1 MNRTA
6 HDSNITSCYVCTF
19 MPYASHNTG
28 LRPGNITKRQQEC
41 LYELSTYP
49 GYNRTNRT
57 TFNSWSKR
65 NYSERFWVPPNNT
78 RGPCGPMRDLL
89 PLPQDPIKLPEVISL
104 VSMKPGS
111 LGRCVYNNGTV
122 KVGMVPWHLCNVT
135 LTFCD
140 YNLTVRSNYSA
151 CMKNANRIRG
161 SCGLL
166 LIKRTFDIRNQTKG
180 RQDQAGCS
188 PIVPGGR
195 GSRVLADWYFL
206 CGHTAY
212 ASLPPN
218 WGGLGVLV
226 PLVPPVFFMNRT
238 VPTPHPAR
246 RKLPWEFRIWGGGAK
261 FGQSLFPWL
270 GVGEVRDHIEI
281 NRYALLRLL
290 NTTYKFSNASAA
302 EMSAIRTMVLQNRLV
317 LDLLTASSG
326 GVCKMVGDT
335 CCTFIPDST
344 SDGQDIST
352 ALHDLTEL
360 QLTSGP
366 WWHLLLKLLTPILI
380 VLCLFCL
387 FTTCALPCVMS
398 MIAKATTQAFI
409 RYQLVQQA
417 EDDPSPCGSSFGVH
431 FPIWT
436 LRFSRRG

>member
-1 MNRTA
+1 MEGPLLGDRSRWARSCAVTVARLLVALTFLAMEKPGEGGINLVHRSWDLYEKTTHLNIATHDHSYSTNLWWLLMNRTA

-28 LRPGNITKRQQEC
+28 LLPGNITRRQQDC
-41 LYELSTYP
+41 L
-49 GYNRTNRT
+49 
-57 TFNSWSKR
+57 TFNSWRKR
-65 NYSERFWVPPNNT
+65 NYFERFWVSPNNP
-78 RGPCGPMRDLL
+78 RGSGGPMRDLL

-104 VSMKPGS
+104 FD
-111 LGRCVYNNGTV
+111 
-122 KVGMVPWHLCNVT
+122 
-135 LTFCD
+135 LT
-140 YNLTVRSNYSA
+140 TH
-151 CMKNANRIRG
+151 
-161 SCGLL
+161 CGLF
-166 LIKRTFDIRNQTKG
+166 LIKRTFDITNQTKG
-180 RQDQAGCS
+180 RQNLAGCS
-188 PIVPGGR
+188 TIVPGDR

-218 WGGLGVLV
+218 WGGLCALV

-238 VPTPHPAR
+238 VRTPHPAR
-246 RKLPWEFRIWGGGAK
+246 RKR
-261 FGQSLFPWL
+261 S
-270 GVGEVRDHIEI
+270 

-326 GVCKMVGDT
+326 GVCRMVGDT
-335 CCTFIPDST
+335 CCTFIPDGT

-360 QLTSGP
+360 QAHVKSATPGASPTSDIWSWLTSGP
-366 WWHLLLKLLTPILI
+366 WWHLLLKLLTYILI
-380 VLCLFCL
+380 VLCLFFL

-398 MIAKATTQAFI
+398 MIAKATIAKASGEMMLFCFQNNIMF
-409 RYQLVQQA
+409 L
-417 EDDPSPCGSSFGVH
+417 
-431 FPIWT
+431 
-436 LRFSRRG
+436 

>member
-1 MNRTA
+1 MEGPLLVDRSRWARSCAVTVACLLVALTFLAMEKPGEGGINLARRSWDLYEKTTHLNIATHDHSYSTNLWWQLMNRTA

-28 LRPGNITKRQQEC
+28 LRPGNFTKRQQNC
-41 LYELSTYP
+41 LYELSTHP

-65 NYSERFWVPPNNT
+65 NYSERFWVPPNNP

-188 PIVPGGR
+188 PIVPGDR

-218 WGGLGVLV
+218 WGGLCTLV
-226 PLVPPVFFMNRT
+226 ALVPPVFFMNRT
-238 VPTPHPAR
+238 VPTRSGRNKRPHR
-246 RKLPWEFRIWGGGAK
+246 DQQVRI
-261 FGQSLFPWL
+261 
-270 GVGEVRDHIEI
+270 
-281 NRYALLRLL
+281 
-290 NTTYKFSNASAA
+290 A
-302 EMSAIRTMVLQNRLV
+302 E
-317 LDLLTASSG
+317 
-326 GVCKMVGDT
+326 
-335 CCTFIPDST
+335 
-344 SDGQDIST
+344 
-352 ALHDLTEL
+352 
-360 QLTSGP
+360 
-366 WWHLLLKLLTPILI
+366 TP
-380 VLCLFCL
+380 
-387 FTTCALPCVMS
+387 
-398 MIAKATTQAFI
+398 
-409 RYQLVQQA
+409 
-417 EDDPSPCGSSFGVH
+417 
-431 FPIWT
+431 
-436 LRFSRRG
+436 